1 MSVGQTPQLGA
12 TANLWRDTSR
22 RRISRYRTTYRAGVH
37 PYTRRYRYLL
47 IMAGAMD
54 TDNVGAEDK
63 NDAKVSTDTYTDTQA
78 HMQRHRHVHREIP
91 RGTRPVI

>member
-1 MSVGQTPQLGA
+1 
-12 TANLWRDTSR
+12 
-22 RRISRYRTTYRAGVH
+22 
-37 PYTRRYRYLL
+37 
-47 IMAGAMD
+47 MAGAMD
-54 TDNVGAEDK
+54 TDIVGAEDK